1 MVGRLDDVRDAITRD
16 RVLIALATATRF
28 SSGVLMGTALAVH
41 VERFGGS
48 PFAVSVLYTAY
59 FVGLMVFAPVW
70 GAVADVTGRRRA
82 VLVASGAL
90 ATIALLPLF
99 AVRAS
104 LTVALPVGPAL
115 AVPDVW
121 QLVGLRGL
129 YAVFAAGYPP
139 VMLAV
144 VSDRGGESGRGRSLG
159 FFNSARATGFTS
171 GQLAVGV
178 LLGVLVPRS
187 LYAVIV
193 GVSLVATVAVAL
205 VADRTPAR
213 EPSLGAVL
221 SEIRTRL
228 VPAAGERG
236 HLRTNGLGWLYAALA
251 LRNMT
256 VMGVMSLM
264 PVFLTGPVGVP
275 EAVMGVLLALNPAGQ
290 IVCMYLLGRVAD
302 AAGRKP
308 LIVAG
313 MAGSGAFAVLTGVA
327 TMPAALSARVG
338 VAALGFVV
346 IAASFSA
353 MTTGSLAFIGD
364 VSPPGRESELMG
376 LRSTAK
382 GVGGVVGP
390 PLFGVLATI
399 AGYRTAYLLGS
410 LLAFVAALLAWTR
423 LVETRAPAATAA
435 TADD

>member
-353 MTTGSLAFIGD
+353 MTTGALAFIGD